1 MRLEI
6 GIDLGTTNTV
16 VSFLKNGALEQLRF
30 RNKDNLPSTMLFVD
44 HKVTI
49 GDIAKRKSALYPNNY
64 IKSSKTFMGDTSK
77 SWEIEGKIFTPTNV
91 ATEILK
97 EINKNIKKTDP
108 SISEV
113 RAVITVPAYF
123 TSTQIDETKK
133 AGEAAG
139 FIIERI
145 ITEPVAAAIA
155 YGIDDQV
162 DQTLF
167 IIDIGGGTFD
177 TSILEVKGSNF
188 NTLAIDGD
196 SKLGGDDFDN
206 HILEAILKFIRKD
219 QGVNLSSYDKS
230 DLDEDEYRK
239 AYQALINKAEDVK
252 IELSEFESVSIEIA
266 NLFSGYNLSM
276 SMTRDE
282 FEQISSISIEKIK
295 RTIQKTMTDNDFSP
309 EDIDKV
315 VLVGG
320 SSKIPVVR
328 EFVTELFNTQPY
340 SDKPL
345 DKLVAM
351 GAAIIAHQSDTVQS
365 KIEINDI
372 ISHSLGI
379 EIVDDRFSPIL
390 AKNSKYPVSKS
401 EMYTTVSDFQQHLDV
416 NVFEGEDE
424 NDVTKNSFY
433 GGFTLSDIE
442 QAYAGSP
449 QIEVTF
455 EFDINR
461 ILKVT
466 ARDLNTNSK
475 HSEVIDIDKTQKKNI
490 TPEVQPFDIALV
502 IDVSYSMNGY
512 PLQKAKEACQSM
524 VADMIDLNVHR
535 IGLVEF
541 ESHASTLSY
550 LTQDKHKLDKAISSL
565 HCKGGTDIR
574 DGLRVAEEE
583 LFKTREKIN
592 KELVILVTDGDSP
605 EAPAIRQAEK
615 IKQLGM
621 RIVSIGVGHGVNE
634 RLLRNIA
641 TSDDYYQI
649 DTVDKLQEIF
659 HHISCSLQTI

>member
-1 MRLEI
+1 MKLDI

-16 VSFLKNGALEQLRF
+16 VSFLKNGSFEQLKF
-30 RNKDNLPSTMLFVD
+30 RNKDSLTSTMLFVD
-44 HKVTI
+44 QKLTI
-49 GDIAKRKSALYPNNY
+49 GEIAKRKSVLYPNNY
-64 IKSSKTFMGDTSK
+64 IKSSKTFMGDSDK
-77 SWEIEGKIFTPTNV
+77 KWEIDGEIYTPTRV

-97 EINKNIKKTDP
+97 EIKKNISKYN
-108 SISEV
+108 SNISDV

-133 AGEAAG
+133 AGLAAG
-139 FIIERI
+139 FIVERI

-167 IIDIGGGTFD
+167 IVDIGGGTFD
-177 TSILEVKGSNF
+177 TSILEVKKSEF
-188 NTLAIDGD
+188 KTRAIDGD

-206 HILEAILKFIRKD
+206 HILEALLKFIRKD

-230 DLDEDEYRK
+230 GLNEDEYRK
-239 AYQALINKAEDVK
+239 AYQALVNKSEEVK
-252 IELSEFESVSIEIA
+252 IELSEFESTSIEIA

-276 SMTRDE
+276 EMTRDE
-282 FEQISSISIEKIK
+282 FEKISSITIDKIK
-295 RTIQKTMTDNDFSP
+295 RTIQKTLDDNGFLP
-309 EDIDKV
+309 ANIDKV

-328 EFVTELFNTQPY
+328 EFVTTLFNKKPY
-340 SDKPL
+340 SDRPL

-351 GAAIIAHQSDTVQS
+351 GAAILAHESQTVQN
-365 KIEINDI
+365 KIVIRDI

-379 EIVDDRFSPIL
+379 EVVNDRFSPIL
-390 AKNSKYPVSKS
+390 EKNSEYPLSKAQ
-401 EMYTTVSDFQQHLDV
+401 MYTTVSDFQTHLDV

-424 NDVTKNSFY
+424 KNVENNSFY

-442 QAYAGSP
+442 RSYAGVP

-466 ARDLNTNSK
+466 AKDLNTNSEN
-475 HSEVIDIDKTQKKNI
+475 SQDIDIDKAEKKKI
-490 TPEVQPFDIALV
+490 TPKQMPFDIALV

-512 PLQKAKEACQSM
+512 PLEKAKDACKSM
-524 VADMIDLNVHR
+524 VSEMIDLSAHR

-541 ESHASTLSY
+541 ESYATTLCR
-550 LTQDKHKLDKAISSL
+550 LTQDHQTLTRAISSL
-565 HCKGGTDIR
+565 HCKGGTDIKE
-574 DGLRVAEEE
+574 GLKVAEEE
-583 LFKTREKIN
+583 LFSTREVVN
-592 KELVILVTDGDSP
+592 KGLVILVTDGDSA
-605 EAPAIRQAEK
+605 EVPAINQAVEMK
-615 IKQLGM
+615 NSGI
-621 RIVSIGVGHGVNE
+621 RVVSIGVGHGVNE
-634 RLLRNIA
+634 RLLRSIS
-641 TSDDYYQI
+641 TPDDYFQI

-659 HHISCSLQTI
+659 QRISFSLQAA